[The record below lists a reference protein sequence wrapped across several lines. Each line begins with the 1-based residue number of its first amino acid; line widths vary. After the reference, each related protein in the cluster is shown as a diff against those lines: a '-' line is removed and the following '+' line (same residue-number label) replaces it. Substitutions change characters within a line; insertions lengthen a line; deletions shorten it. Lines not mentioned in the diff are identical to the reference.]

1 MKSIKVTHIS
11 DPGHGWIEVP
21 LETLAHLKIVE
32 DMSGFSYIKGAYAYL
47 EEDCDAGKFIQTCK
61 AHGIECKIDYTSDNS
76 GRYSAIRNYER
87 YSHNAAYA
95 ALNGE

>member
-1 MKSIKVTHIS
+1 MKAIKVMHIS

-21 LETLAHLKIVE
+21 LKTLAHLRIVE

-61 AHGIECKIDYTSDNS
+61 AHGVECKIEYASENSD
-76 GRYSAIRNYER
+76 RYSAIRNYER